1 MGNEKPTSSNITTK
15 KTESMKKIS
24 IMIDSVLRRK
34 LLDVIC
40 DERASITH
48 NRAPSCLWIVWHIN
62 QLDNLKLKP

>member
-1 MGNEKPTSSNITTK
+1 
-15 KTESMKKIS
+15 MKKIS
-24 IMIDSVLRRK
+24 IMIDSVLRKK